1 MFFNQKTEKKKTMAK
16 LAKPLS
22 DKALKAL
29 KATGKNVTLYDGQG
43 LQIVATIY
51 GKKRGVLFIHLM
63 EKRKQSRLEIIPI
76 FL

>member
-1 MFFNQKTEKKKTMAK
+1 MAK

-51 GKKRGVLFIHLM
+51 GKKKRGVLFIHLM
-63 EKRKQSRLEIIPI
+63 EKRKLSRLAIIPI